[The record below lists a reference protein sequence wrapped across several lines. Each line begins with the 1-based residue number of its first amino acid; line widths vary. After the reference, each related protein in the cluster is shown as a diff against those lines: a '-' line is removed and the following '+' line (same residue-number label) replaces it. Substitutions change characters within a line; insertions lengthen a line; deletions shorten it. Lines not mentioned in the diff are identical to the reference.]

1 MAEVKT
7 CEQYVL
13 GRLQEMEE
21 LNDNLRD
28 NLEAITKDYEEC
40 SRKLAM
46 CRIIFTTFGK
56 ITTFKSSVNEELLHY
71 FDMGNIDGWRT
82 DEEKKYYD
90 FLLSLTGLKEQDAD
104 EAYFKD
110 KEREK
115 ENAIISD

>member
-28 NLEAITKDYEEC
+28 NLEAVTKDYEEC
-40 SRKLAM
+40 SRKLEI

-56 ITTFKSSVNEELLHY
+56 LTTFKSSVQEELLHY
-71 FDMGNIDGWRT
+71 FNMDNIDGWRD

-90 FLLSLTGLKEQDAD
+90 FLLDFVGLSEEDAD
-104 EAYFKD
+104 EEYFNERKEKD
-110 KEREK
+110 
-115 ENAIISD
+115 ASISD